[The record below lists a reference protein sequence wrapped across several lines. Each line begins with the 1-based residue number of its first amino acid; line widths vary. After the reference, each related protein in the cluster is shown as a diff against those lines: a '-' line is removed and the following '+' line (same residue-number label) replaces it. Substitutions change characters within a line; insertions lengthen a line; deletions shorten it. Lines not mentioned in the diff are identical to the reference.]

1 MARPKRTS
9 TAGVRLERKAE
20 EVKRGPVVCV
30 DFPAVED
37 GLFLSVRALAETLHS
52 VLSSCFQVATPPGY
66 IDAMPKPKRAAVY
79 EELLRRSSV
88 IITSSPFRW
97 LKARQQSGIHRPCI
111 FLPLGEGARGA
122 SRLRT
127 VFSKLTAQDVI
138 AFASTAE
145 KDLFDALVKSCAART
160 FMLPFFVDT
169 DFFKPLTSTRRKA
182 VRTSLGLTPDNV
194 LVLYTGRITAEKNVH
209 TLLVLI
215 NMLAEQH
222 RNVRLLVVGAPDD
235 RFVFQTL
242 GGTGID
248 LGAVFRS
255 VLDLDLLTTR
265 VAFTGQTISGDDLA
279 TLYGAADIFAN
290 LTLHHDENFGFSQV
304 EAMSSGLPVVCTD
317 WGGLKD
323 TVRHGKTGFRLD
335 TRMGREGPRI
345 DLWAGFQSCS
355 RLIRDVNLRQAMGA
369 AGRERALEEYAI
381 PVFRKRLRSLVSF
394 ACERPASLKG
404 RSNALTAWGRRFD
417 RTFRAGR
424 TIESFTGG
432 EPLVAKGAPFSPRYA
447 RHHRH
452 YYESLLTPFCSGRY
466 RLDFT
471 DDGVIFWPLLSFRFA
486 KSSIVVEDPLFPGR
500 YVISPNER
508 AMLRFLDRR
517 LIDGYSFTTVSEV
530 REAALLTPSVL
541 RRCLRGLIEKGI
553 LMVS

>member
-1 MARPKRTS
+1 M
-9 TAGVRLERKAE
+9 
-20 EVKRGPVVCV
+20 KRGTTVCI

-37 GLFLSVRALAETLHS
+37 GLFLSVRTLTETLQS
-52 VLSSCFQVATPPGY
+52 ALSSCFQVVTPPGY
-66 IDAMPKPKRAAVY
+66 IDALPKSKRTSVY
-79 EELLRRSSV
+79 TDLLRRSSV
-88 IITSSPFRW
+88 IITSSPLRW
-97 LKARQQSGIHRPCI
+97 LKAREQFRIHCPCI

-122 SRLRT
+122 SKLRSA
-127 VFSKLTAQDVI
+127 FSMLSGQDVI

-145 KDLFDALVKSCAART
+145 KDVFDVLVRSCAARA

-169 DFFKPLTSTRRKA
+169 DFFKPLTAVRRKA
-182 VRTSLGLTPDNV
+182 IRTSLGLTPDNV

-209 TLLVLI
+209 TLLVLL

-222 RNVRLLVVGAPDD
+222 PNVRLLVVGAPDD
-235 RFVFQTL
+235 RFVFRML

-248 LGAVFRS
+248 MGAVFRS

-265 VAFTGQTISGDDLA
+265 VAFTGQTISRDDLA
-279 TLYGAADIFAN
+279 TLYGAADIFAS

-323 TVRHGKTGFRLD
+323 TVTHRKTGFRLD

-345 DLWAGFQSCS
+345 DLSAGFQYCS

-381 PVFRKRLRSLVSF
+381 PVFRRRLESLVSF
-394 ACERPASLKG
+394 ACERPASFKR
-404 RSNALTAWGRRFD
+404 RSNSLTPWGRRFD
-417 RTFRAGR
+417 RTFRATR
-424 TIESFTGG
+424 TTKSFTGG
-432 EPLVAKGAPFSPRYA
+432 EPLVAKGAPISARYG
-447 RHHRH
+447 RQHRH

-466 RLDFT
+466 RLDFS
-471 DDGVIFWPLLSFRFA
+471 DDGVIFWPVLSYGFA
-486 KSSIVVEDPLFPGR
+486 KNSIVIEDPLFPGR
-500 YVISPNER
+500 YAISPNER
-508 AMLRFLDRR
+508 TLLRFLDRR
-517 LIDGYSFTTVSEV
+517 LIDGYSFTPVSEA
-530 REAALLTPSVL
+530 REAGLMSPNVL
-541 RRCLRGLIEKGI
+541 RRCLRGLIAKGI